1 MYGVCIQHFCTVS
14 HPPFFYR
21 SGGSQPGSN
30 SSTPVNTPEKN
41 PPTDERCYH
50 GSKNRDKVRARFEA
64 VMGSGESSE
73 QRQSRSE
80 CMVFAVCVLWYVR
93 ILSVLTKLLSYF
105 LSRQLDRRQKI
116 QQT

>member
-41 PPTDERCYH
+41 PPTDKRCYH

-64 VMGSGESSE
+64 VMGSRESFEPRRSI
-73 QRQSRSE
+73 SE
-80 CMVFAVCVLWYVR
+80 CIVFAVCVLWYARSYMVCTDQAAFV
-93 ILSVLTKLLSYF
+93 LSL
-105 LSRQLDRRQKI
+105 
-116 QQT
+116 